1 MKLKERDKNLL
12 IIIGMALLVFLAYFV
27 GYRNINA
34 KRVKVDA
41 EVEKLVLEL
50 ANLKSLEASKDTFI
64 SDTTEYISDRAAL
77 LGEFDSG
84 YSQEY
89 IIKVIENI
97 ENEMER
103 VTDDN
108 IGWIK
113 GATFNEP
120 QFVYDF
126 GNITSTNPDRTGEL
140 VYTTD
145 LEGYS
150 SAVSMNFEAGYDEFK
165 KMVEYINNYEYE
177 NKKCKYKIETLNATY
192 NSEAELVVGSIG
204 VVFYAL
210 TGEDRIF
217 TGIDPANKLFG
228 TTNIFHS
235 DIFNPAINGAENGEN
250 IISDYDLYLTLQSA
264 ESDVAALTLGVKNDQ
279 TGRSEI
285 VDEANSAKDVEIR
298 VMGMNGEYKVA
309 YKVGNNTYPVDSY
322 TEGEGFVVGEL
333 LSMLV
338 ISSERTSI
346 DDASAANVSIFNES
360 DKTLEIKVINEDESN
375 PRFVVKY
382 KEGDI
387 IIYEN

>member
-12 IIIGMALLVFLAYFV
+12 IILGMALLIFLAYFV

-50 ANLKSLEASKDTFI
+50 ANLKSLEASKATFI
-64 SDTTEYISDRAAL
+64 EDTAEYTSDRAAL
-77 LGEFDSG
+77 LGEFDNG
-84 YSQEY
+84 YAQEY
-89 IIKVIENI
+89 IIKVIEDI

-103 VTDDN
+103 VTEDN
-108 IGWIK
+108 VGWIK

-126 GNITSTNPDRTGEL
+126 GTITSTNPDRSGQL

-150 SAVSMNFEAGYDEFK
+150 TAVSINFEAGYDEFK
-165 KMVEYINNYEYE
+165 KMVEYINNYKYGD
-177 NKKCKYKIETLNATY
+177 KKCKYKIDTVSATY

-298 VMGMNGEYKVA
+298 VMGMNGEYTVA

>member
-1 MKLKERDKNLL
+1 MKLKDRDKNLL
-12 IIIGMALLVFLAYFV
+12 IILGMALIIFLAFFV

-34 KRVKVDA
+34 KRIEVDA

-50 ANLKSLEASKDTFI
+50 ANLKSLEASKETFI
-64 SDTTEYISDRAAL
+64 SDTSKYNSDRATL
-77 LGEFDSG
+77 LGKFDDG

-89 IIKVIENI
+89 IIKVIEAI
-97 ENEMER
+97 EIEMES
-103 VTDDN
+103 VTEDN

-120 QFVYDF
+120 QFAYDF
-126 GNITSTNPDRTGEL
+126 GTITSTNPDRAGQL

-150 SAVSMNFEAGYDEFK
+150 TAVSMNFEAGYKEFK
-165 KMVEYINNYEYE
+165 KMVDYINNYEYE
-177 NKKCKYKIETLNATY
+177 GKKCKYKIDTINATY
-192 NSEAELVVGSIG
+192 NSEADLVVGSIG
-204 VVFYAL
+204 VAFYAL

-235 DIFNPAINGAENGEN
+235 DIFNPIINGQENGEN
-250 IISDYDLYLTLQSA
+250 IISDYDLYLTLQSS
-264 ESDVAALTLGVKNDQ
+264 ESDVAALTLGIKNDQ
-279 TGRSEI
+279 SGRSEI
-285 VDEANSAKDVEIR
+285 VDEDNSAKDVEIR

-322 TEGEGFVVGEL
+322 TEGESFVVGEL

-346 DDASAANVSIFNES
+346 DDSSAANVSIFNES
-360 DKTLEIKVINEDESN
+360 DKTLEIKIINEDESN
-375 PRFVVKY
+375 PRFNVKY

-387 IIYEN
+387 IIYEK

>member
-12 IIIGMALLVFLAYFV
+12 IILGMALLIFLAYFV

-50 ANLKSLEASKDTFI
+50 ANLKSLEASKATFI
-64 SDTTEYISDRAAL
+64 EDTAEYTSDRAAL
-77 LGEFDSG
+77 LGEFDNG
-84 YSQEY
+84 YAQEY
-89 IIKVIENI
+89 IIKVIEDI

-103 VTDDN
+103 VTEDN
-108 IGWIK
+108 VGWIK

-126 GNITSTNPDRTGEL
+126 GTITSTNPDRSGQL

-150 SAVSMNFEAGYDEFK
+150 TAVSINFEAGYDEFK
-165 KMVEYINNYEYE
+165 KMVEYINNYKYGD
-177 NKKCKYKIETLNATY
+177 KKCKYKIDTVSATY

>member
-89 IIKVIENI
+89 IIKVIEDI

>member
-285 VDEANSAKDVEIR
+285 VDDANSAKDVEIR